1 METENN
7 GWGES
12 TVATAYVYERVR
24 AILETSNPLDDE
36 DDAVYYLSRFLDELA
51 HNYKVDTGRFIAE
64 VTNDE

>member
-1 METENN
+1 METETN

-51 HNYKVDTGRFIAE
+51 HNYKVDTGRLIAE
-64 VTNDE
+64 VTNDQ

>member
-1 METENN
+1 MKTETN

-51 HNYKVDTGRFIAE
+51 HNYKVDTGRLIAE
-64 VTNDE
+64 VTNDQ

>member
-24 AILETSNPLDDE
+24 DILETSNPLDEE

-51 HNYKVDTGRFIAE
+51 HNYKVDTGRLIAE
-64 VTNDE
+64 VTQ